1 MTIKQFHIK
10 RLGVF
15 RAAFFV
21 DFLFPKGQLTFNMEE
36 TEQTEKIHDSRKEL
50 LQFRE
55 SFEAFNKIINDLQ
68 RQYLSLEKEY
78 REQGR
83 ELGEINYQLRR
94 TIADNRAVTSFLN
107 SILISLTSGVIAVDQ
122 GGIITHFNPAAERI
136 TGITIDRA
144 LGHKYDEV
152 ITAKNGGN
160 FSALDTVLSSAEF
173 DSEEKV
179 IINNCG
185 EEIPVSVST
194 SLLSHECGESYGAVE
209 IFFDL
214 TKTKK
219 LEDEVTRV
227 KTLAALGEM
236 AATVAHEVRNPLGG
250 IGGFAAL
257 LKRELEG
264 DEAKTQLV
272 DKIIT
277 GVNILNQTVT
287 ALLDYT
293 RRDQLSLHEVSLARL
308 IEESVEYECTDR
320 GDYQSAVQVEVKVE
334 DRDLRLKCDP
344 HLMRQVLLNLLRN
357 GREAMPLGG
366 RITVRA
372 TRLTEDKALPISSPT
387 VAIEVQDTGEGIP
400 EDIRDKIFR
409 PFFSTKHK
417 NNGSGL
423 GLASVWKTVQA
434 HGGNVSVSSEV
445 GKGSTFR
452 IVLPVNR

>member
-1 MTIKQFHIK
+1 
-10 RLGVF
+10 
-15 RAAFFV
+15 
-21 DFLFPKGQLTFNMEE
+21 MEE
-36 TEQTEKIHDSRKEL
+36 MKEAEKIGDSQKEL

-107 SILISLTSGVIAVDQ
+107 SILVSLTSGVIAVDQ
-122 GGIITHFNPAAERI
+122 NGIITHFNPAAERI
-136 TGITIDRA
+136 TGTAVGRA
-144 LGHKYDEV
+144 LGYKYDEV
-152 ITAKNGGN
+152 VTAKRGGN
-160 FSALDTVLSSAEF
+160 FSALDTILSGVEF

-179 IINNCG
+179 IIDNFG

-194 SLLSHECGESYGAVE
+194 SLLSHDGEESYGAVE

-214 TKTKK
+214 TKIKK

-264 DEAKTQLV
+264 DKSKIQLV

-293 RRDQLSLHEVSLARL
+293 RRDQLNLHEVSLTRL
-308 IEESVEYECTDR
+308 IEESVEYECADR
-320 GDYQSAVQVEVKVE
+320 SDCQPRVQVEVKIE
-334 DRDLRLKCDP
+334 DRDLRLRCDP

-366 RITVRA
+366 QLTIRA
-372 TRLTEDKALPISSPT
+372 AQLADDKTLQVPSPA
-387 VAIEVQDTGEGIP
+387 VAIEIQDTGEGIP

-434 HGGNVSVSSEV
+434 HGGNVSVLSEV
-445 GKGSTFR
+445 GKGSTFK